1 MPKNSDIIGA
11 ALLLLLLSNRQ
22 SQGTSISQLNK
33 LLNSFEINSIINE
46 LHRLSHIINRLDNL
60 GQMAL
65 NALRIAE
72 LEKFTPLIS
81 SLINSEDEN
90 QNAIF

>member
-65 NALRIAE
+65 NAPRIA
-72 LEKFTPLIS
+72 
-81 SLINSEDEN
+81 
-90 QNAIF
+90 